1 MNDVTYNSLFTN
13 KPMNRLFLIETFQ
26 FIDSPDMYL
35 EMYESDQ
42 PAVRILKSKS
52 AKGAKK
58 KVDGAQG
65 AEGS

>member
-1 MNDVTYNSLFTN
+1 
-13 KPMNRLFLIETFQ
+13 
-26 FIDSPDMYL
+26 MYL

-52 AKGAKK
+52 AKGAKE

>member
-1 MNDVTYNSLFTN
+1 MWPITLDLQISLWIG
-13 KPMNRLFLIETFQ
+13 KFLIETFQ
-26 FIDSPDMYL
+26 FIGSPDLYM

-52 AKGAKK
+52 AKGAKE

>member
-13 KPMNRLFLIETFQ
+13 KPMNRQFLIETFQ
-26 FIDSPDMYL
+26 FIGSPDLYM

-52 AKGAKK
+52 AKGAKE